1 MKKILAINSGSS
13 SFKYKLFNYPSEEV
27 VAQGQAQRI
36 GLAGATFSLKLADG
50 SKYESEIKI
59 PDHKTA
65 IQLLLTW
72 LPKYNVINDLK
83 EIAGIGHRVVAGGEI
98 FSESALIDKEK
109 LQQIYDLSDYAP
121 LHNPYEAD
129 GIRDF
134 MQLLPGVPQ
143 VAVFDTSFHHTLDP
157 VHYLYS
163 LPYKYYEKYRARKY
177 GAHGTSV
184 RYVSHRAAELLN
196 KPLNELKMI
205 VCHLGNGAS
214 ITAIKDGKSYDT
226 SMGFSPVAGITMST
240 RSGDIDPSVLQYV
253 MKKENISDFNNMI
266 NILNNKSGILGISDY
281 SPDMRDIRKK
291 AAAGDV
297 KAKLAKDIFVN
308 RIIKYI
314 GSYYVDMGG
323 LDALVFTAGIGENES
338 LYRQAIVDK
347 LSVLGLKIDEKANS
361 VNGEKVI
368 SAVDSKAKILII
380 PTNEELVIA
389 RDVVRLAQIN
399 K

>member
-184 RYVSHRAAELLN
+184 RCVSHRAAELLN

-253 MKKENISDFNNMI
+253 MKKENISDFNKMI

>member
-177 GAHGTSV
+177 GAH
-184 RYVSHRAAELLN
+184 
-196 KPLNELKMI
+196 
-205 VCHLGNGAS
+205 
-214 ITAIKDGKSYDT
+214 
-226 SMGFSPVAGITMST
+226 
-240 RSGDIDPSVLQYV
+240 
-253 MKKENISDFNNMI
+253 
-266 NILNNKSGILGISDY
+266 
-281 SPDMRDIRKK
+281 
-291 AAAGDV
+291 
-297 KAKLAKDIFVN
+297 
-308 RIIKYI
+308 
-314 GSYYVDMGG
+314 
-323 LDALVFTAGIGENES
+323 
-338 LYRQAIVDK
+338 
-347 LSVLGLKIDEKANS
+347 
-361 VNGEKVI
+361 
-368 SAVDSKAKILII
+368 
-380 PTNEELVIA
+380 
-389 RDVVRLAQIN
+389 
-399 K
+399 

>member
-36 GLAGATFSLKLADG
+36 GLVGATFSLKLADG

-253 MKKENISDFNNMI
+253 MKKENISDFNKMI

>member
-50 SKYESEIKI
+50 SKYESEINI

-253 MKKENISDFNNMI
+253 MKKENISDFNKMI

-281 SPDMRDIRKK
+281 SPDMRDIRKR

>member
-36 GLAGATFSLKLADG
+36 GLAGATFSLKSADG

-253 MKKENISDFNNMI
+253 MKKENISDFNKMI

-281 SPDMRDIRKK
+281 SPDMRDIRKR

>member
-196 KPLNELKMI
+196 KPFNELKMI

-253 MKKENISDFNNMI
+253 MKKENISDFNKMI

-389 RDVVRLAQIN
+389 GDVVRLAKIN

>member
-36 GLAGATFSLKLADG
+36 GLAGSTFSLKLADG

-196 KPLNELKMI
+196 KPLNTLKMI

-253 MKKENISDFNNMI
+253 MKKENISDFNKMI

-281 SPDMRDIRKK
+281 SPDMRDIRKR

-347 LSVLGLKIDEKANS
+347 LSVLGLEIDEKANS

-389 RDVVRLAQIN
+389 RDVVRLAKIN

>member
-177 GAHGTSV
+177 GAHGTSA

-196 KPLNELKMI
+196 KPLNTLKMI

-253 MKKENISDFNNMI
+253 MKKENISDFNKMI

-281 SPDMRDIRKK
+281 SPDMRDIRKR

>member
-72 LPKYNVINDLK
+72 LPKCNVINDLK

-196 KPLNELKMI
+196 KPFNELKMI

-253 MKKENISDFNNMI
+253 MKKENISDFNKMI

>member
-50 SKYESEIKI
+50 SKYESEINI

-253 MKKENISDFNNMI
+253 MKKENISDFNKMI

>member
-1 MKKILAINSGSS
+1 
-13 SFKYKLFNYPSEEV
+13 
-27 VAQGQAQRI
+27 
-36 GLAGATFSLKLADG
+36 
-50 SKYESEIKI
+50 
-59 PDHKTA
+59 
-65 IQLLLTW
+65 
-72 LPKYNVINDLK
+72 
-83 EIAGIGHRVVAGGEI
+83 
-98 FSESALIDKEK
+98 
-109 LQQIYDLSDYAP
+109 
-121 LHNPYEAD
+121 
-129 GIRDF
+129 
-134 MQLLPGVPQ
+134 
-143 VAVFDTSFHHTLDP
+143 
-157 VHYLYS
+157 
-163 LPYKYYEKYRARKY
+163 
-177 GAHGTSV
+177 
-184 RYVSHRAAELLN
+184 
-196 KPLNELKMI
+196 MI

-253 MKKENISDFNNMI
+253 MKKENISDFNKMI

-281 SPDMRDIRKK
+281 SPDMRDIRKR

>member
-196 KPLNELKMI
+196 KQLNELKMI

-253 MKKENISDFNNMI
+253 MKKENISDFNKMI

-281 SPDMRDIRKK
+281 SPDMRDIRKR

>member
-1 MKKILAINSGSS
+1 
-13 SFKYKLFNYPSEEV
+13 
-27 VAQGQAQRI
+27 
-36 GLAGATFSLKLADG
+36 
-50 SKYESEIKI
+50 
-59 PDHKTA
+59 
-65 IQLLLTW
+65 
-72 LPKYNVINDLK
+72 
-83 EIAGIGHRVVAGGEI
+83 
-98 FSESALIDKEK
+98 
-109 LQQIYDLSDYAP
+109 
-121 LHNPYEAD
+121 
-129 GIRDF
+129 
-134 MQLLPGVPQ
+134 
-143 VAVFDTSFHHTLDP
+143 
-157 VHYLYS
+157 
-163 LPYKYYEKYRARKY
+163 
-177 GAHGTSV
+177 
-184 RYVSHRAAELLN
+184 
-196 KPLNELKMI
+196 
-205 VCHLGNGAS
+205 
-214 ITAIKDGKSYDT
+214 
-226 SMGFSPVAGITMST
+226 MST

-253 MKKENISDFNNMI
+253 MKKENISDFNKMI

-281 SPDMRDIRKK
+281 SPDMRDIRKR

>member
-36 GLAGATFSLKLADG
+36 GLAGSTFSLKLADG

-72 LPKYNVINDLK
+72 LPKYNVINGLK

-196 KPLNELKMI
+196 KPLNTLKMI

-253 MKKENISDFNNMI
+253 MKKENISDFNKMI

-281 SPDMRDIRKK
+281 SPDMRDIRKR

>member
-50 SKYESEIKI
+50 SKYESEINI

-253 MKKENISDFNNMI
+253 MKKENISDFNKMI

-281 SPDMRDIRKK
+281 SPDMRDIRKR

-389 RDVVRLAQIN
+389 RDVVRLAKIN

>member
-205 VCHLGNGAS
+205 VCHLGNGVS

-253 MKKENISDFNNMI
+253 MKKENISDFNKMI

-389 RDVVRLAQIN
+389 RDVVRLAKIN

>member
-59 PDHKTA
+59 TDHKTA

-253 MKKENISDFNNMI
+253 MKKENISDFNKMI

-281 SPDMRDIRKK
+281 SPDMRDIRKR

>member
-59 PDHKTA
+59 SDHKTA

-253 MKKENISDFNNMI
+253 MKKENISDFNKMI

-281 SPDMRDIRKK
+281 SPDMRDIRKR

>member
-36 GLAGATFSLKLADG
+36 GLAGSTFSLKLADG

-196 KPLNELKMI
+196 KPLNTLKMI

-253 MKKENISDFNNMI
+253 MKKENISDFNKMI

-281 SPDMRDIRKK
+281 SPDMRDIRKR

-389 RDVVRLAQIN
+389 GDVVRLAKIN

>member
-36 GLAGATFSLKLADG
+36 GLAGSTFSLKLADG

-196 KPLNELKMI
+196 KPLNTLKMI

-253 MKKENISDFNNMI
+253 MKKENISDFNKMI

-389 RDVVRLAQIN
+389 GDVVRLAKIN

>member
-36 GLAGATFSLKLADG
+36 GLAGSTFSLKLADG

-196 KPLNELKMI
+196 KPLNTLKMI

-253 MKKENISDFNNMI
+253 MKKENISDFNKMI

-281 SPDMRDIRKK
+281 SPDMRDIRKR

-368 SAVDSKAKILII
+368 SAVDSKAKILILSLI
-380 PTNEELVIA
+380 HI
-389 RDVVRLAQIN
+389 
-399 K
+399 

>member
-36 GLAGATFSLKLADG
+36 GLAGSTFSLKLADG

-59 PDHKTA
+59 PDPKTA

-196 KPLNELKMI
+196 KPLNTLKMI

-253 MKKENISDFNNMI
+253 MKKENISDFNKMI

-281 SPDMRDIRKK
+281 SPDMRDIRKR

-389 RDVVRLAQIN
+389 RDVVRLAKIN

>member
-196 KPLNELKMI
+196 KPLNTLKMI

-253 MKKENISDFNNMI
+253 MKKENISDFNKMI

-281 SPDMRDIRKK
+281 SPDMRDIRKR

-297 KAKLAKDIFVN
+297 KANLAKDIFVN

-389 RDVVRLAQIN
+389 RDVVRLAKIN

>member
-36 GLAGATFSLKLADG
+36 GLAGSTFSLKLADG

-177 GAHGTSV
+177 GAHGASV

-196 KPLNELKMI
+196 KPLNTLKMI

-253 MKKENISDFNNMI
+253 MKKENISDFNKMI

-281 SPDMRDIRKK
+281 SPDMRDIRKR

-389 RDVVRLAQIN
+389 RDVVRLAKIN

>member
-36 GLAGATFSLKLADG
+36 GLAGSTFSLKLADG

-184 RYVSHRAAELLN
+184 RYVSHRAAKLLN
-196 KPLNELKMI
+196 KPLNTLKMI

-253 MKKENISDFNNMI
+253 MQKENISDFNKMI

-281 SPDMRDIRKK
+281 SPDMRDIRKR

-347 LSVLGLKIDEKANS
+347 LSVLGLK
-361 VNGEKVI
+361 
-368 SAVDSKAKILII
+368 
-380 PTNEELVIA
+380 
-389 RDVVRLAQIN
+389 
-399 K
+399 

>member
-253 MKKENISDFNNMI
+253 MKKENISDFNKMI

-281 SPDMRDIRKK
+281 SPDMRDIRKR

-389 RDVVRLAQIN
+389 RDVVHLAQIN

>member
-109 LQQIYDLSDYAP
+109 LQQIYDLSDYAL

-253 MKKENISDFNNMI
+253 MKKENISDFNKMI

-281 SPDMRDIRKK
+281 SPDMRDIRKR

>member
-36 GLAGATFSLKLADG
+36 GLAGSTFSLKLADG

-196 KPLNELKMI
+196 NPLNELKMI

-253 MKKENISDFNNMI
+253 MKKENISDFNKMI

-281 SPDMRDIRKK
+281 SPDMRDIRKR

>member
-36 GLAGATFSLKLADG
+36 GLAGATFSLKLAVG

-253 MKKENISDFNNMI
+253 MKKENISDFNKMI

-281 SPDMRDIRKK
+281 SPDMRDIRKR

-389 RDVVRLAQIN
+389 RDVVRLAKIN

>member
-1 MKKILAINSGSS
+1 M
-13 SFKYKLFNYPSEEV
+13 EH
-27 VAQGQAQRI
+27 Q
-36 GLAGATFSLKLADG
+36 
-50 SKYESEIKI
+50 
-59 PDHKTA
+59 
-65 IQLLLTW
+65 
-72 LPKYNVINDLK
+72 
-83 EIAGIGHRVVAGGEI
+83 
-98 FSESALIDKEK
+98 
-109 LQQIYDLSDYAP
+109 SD
-121 LHNPYEAD
+121 
-129 GIRDF
+129 
-134 MQLLPGVPQ
+134 
-143 VAVFDTSFHHTLDP
+143 
-157 VHYLYS
+157 
-163 LPYKYYEKYRARKY
+163 
-177 GAHGTSV
+177 
-184 RYVSHRAAELLN
+184 VSHRAAELLN
-196 KPLNELKMI
+196 KPLNTLKMI

-253 MKKENISDFNNMI
+253 MKKENISDFNKMI

>member
-177 GAHGTSV
+177 GAHGTSA

-196 KPLNELKMI
+196 KPLNTLKMI
-205 VCHLGNGAS
+205 VCNLGNGAS

-253 MKKENISDFNNMI
+253 MKKENISDFNKMI

-281 SPDMRDIRKK
+281 SPDMRDIRKR

>member
-184 RYVSHRAAELLN
+184 RYVSHRTAELLN

-253 MKKENISDFNNMI
+253 MKKENISDFNKMI

-281 SPDMRDIRKK
+281 SPDMRDIRKR

>member
-36 GLAGATFSLKLADG
+36 GLAGSTFSLKLADG

-196 KPLNELKMI
+196 KPLNTLKMI

-226 SMGFSPVAGITMST
+226 SMGFSPVAGITMLT

-253 MKKENISDFNNMI
+253 MKKENISDFNKMI

-281 SPDMRDIRKK
+281 SPDMRDIRKR

>member
-36 GLAGATFSLKLADG
+36 GLAGSTFSLKLADG

-196 KPLNELKMI
+196 NPLNELKMI

-253 MKKENISDFNNMI
+253 MKKENISDFNKMI

-281 SPDMRDIRKK
+281 SPDMRDIRKR

-338 LYRQAIVDK
+338 LYRQAIVDE

>member
-36 GLAGATFSLKLADG
+36 GLAGSTFSLKLADG

-253 MKKENISDFNNMI
+253 MKKENISDFNKMI

-281 SPDMRDIRKK
+281 SPDMRDIRKR

-389 RDVVRLAQIN
+389 RDVVRLAKIN

>member
-36 GLAGATFSLKLADG
+36 GLAGSTFSLKLADG

-196 KPLNELKMI
+196 KPLNALKMI

-253 MKKENISDFNNMI
+253 MKKENISDFNKMI

-281 SPDMRDIRKK
+281 SPDMRDIRKR

-389 RDVVRLAQIN
+389 RDVVRLAKIN

>member
-36 GLAGATFSLKLADG
+36 GLAVATFSLKLADG

-253 MKKENISDFNNMI
+253 MKKENISDFNKMI

-281 SPDMRDIRKK
+281 SPDMRDIRKR

>member
-50 SKYESEIKI
+50 SKYESEINI

-121 LHNPYEAD
+121 LHNPYEAN

-253 MKKENISDFNNMI
+253 MKKENISDFNKMI

-281 SPDMRDIRKK
+281 SPDMRDIRKR